1 MYVCMALE
9 LLRNNDTAS
18 APASGV
24 HFIPRLAKASQAQ
37 GKPAGYAEV
46 GVKLQLPSRK
56 SDCPTRMHGYEGACA
71 HVEKVVP
78 GLGALTPGT

>member
-1 MYVCMALE
+1 MYVCMAPE

-46 GVKLQLPSRK
+46 GVKASASFK
-56 SDCPTRMHGYEGACA
+56 TVPTSMHGYEGACA
-71 HVEKVVP
+71 HVEKVVS